1 MMAEKLQIALEPAP
15 CPFCGSAGPRLVVD
29 PDYVQCVECGATG
42 PECDPRGR
50 GHVPPRA
57 SVTAWN
63 TRRPPAAAPR
73 TRNISRVTY
82 QWLEEFEKDGRL
94 ALWPEVQSMAR
105 ELMARRREDMG
116 K

>member
-1 MMAEKLQIALEPAP
+1 MMADRYVLEAEPAP
-15 CPFCGSAGPRLVVD
+15 CPFCGSAGSRLLVD

-50 GHVPPRA
+50 GHVPPRK
-57 SVTAWN
+57 SVEAWN
-63 TRRPPAAAPR
+63 ARRPPAKAPR

-82 QWLEEFEKDGRL
+82 QWLEQFEADGRL

-105 ELMARRREDMG
+105 ELMARRREEMG

>member
-1 MMAEKLQIALEPAP
+1 MISAAPVQVLEPLP
-15 CPFCGSAGPRLVVD
+15 CPFCGSAGSRVLVD

-42 PECDPRGR
+42 PECDPRGL

-63 TRRPPAAAPR
+63 QRNRPAAAPR
-73 TRNISRVTY
+73 TRNISRVSFT
-82 QWLEEFEKDGRL
+82 WLEQFEADGRL
-94 ALWPEVQSMAR
+94 ALWPEVQAMAR
-105 ELMARRREDMG
+105 ELLERRRQEIG